1 MQNILDRINI
11 YAKYK
16 GLTKAMIERKAGLP
30 NATFKPTTQT
40 IRIDTQSK
48 IITAFPDLNIA
59 WLLTGKGE
67 MLTTDPI
74 PQSESKPKQLEF
86 DFNRWMENEEKKTAS
101 LQKLITTNSQ
111 LSSTNRELV
120 EMLKEAM
127 SKGEKGEFQN
137 QIDELSRRIDRF
149 FGILESE
156 ACRGCHIIKGL
167 RFRVYVRIVRG
178 LNVKPKKLKS

>member
-1 MQNILDRINI
+1 MEKKQHNSVFQIFILKNKLRKTEIAQYLGVSNAFI
-11 YAKYK
+11 TQLAQ
-16 GLTKAMIERKAGLP
+16 GLRSVPNEKIALIKANK
-30 NATFKPTTQT
+30 QW
-40 IRIDTQSK
+40 DTSM
-48 IITAFPDLNIA
+48 FMDE
-59 WLLTGKGE
+59 GE

-74 PQSESKPKQLEF
+74 PQPESKPKQLEF

-149 FGILESE
+149 LESWSQKRAE
-156 ACRGCHIIKGL
+156 DAI
-167 RFRVYVRIVRG
+167 
-178 LNVKPKKLKS
+178 

>member
-1 MQNILDRINI
+1 MEKKQHNSVFQIFILKNKLKKTEIAQYLGVSNAFI
-11 YAKYK
+11 TQ
-16 GLTKAMIERKAGLP
+16 LTQGHRSVPNEKIALIKA
-30 NATFKPTTQT
+30 NTQW
-40 IRIDTQSK
+40 DTSM
-48 IITAFPDLNIA
+48 FMDE
-59 WLLTGKGE
+59 GE

-127 SKGEKGEFQN
+127 SKSGKGEFQN

-149 FGILESE
+149 LESWSQKRAE
-156 ACRGCHIIKGL
+156 DAI
-167 RFRVYVRIVRG
+167 
-178 LNVKPKKLKS
+178 

>member
-1 MQNILDRINI
+1 MKSISKSYEIHKTYKHSENQQNMQNILDRINI

-149 FGILESE
+149 LESWSQKRAE
-156 ACRGCHIIKGL
+156 DAI
-167 RFRVYVRIVRG
+167 
-178 LNVKPKKLKS
+178 

>member
-86 DFNRWMENEEKKTAS
+86 DFNKWMQIEEVKANSFKEVTEANKLMAESNKILAQHTTEVIKEIKDTLVRLEQQIAKNGVDVQQGDNVISAAAS
-101 LQKLITTNSQ
+101 GFNS
-111 LSSTNRELV
+111 
-120 EMLKEAM
+120 
-127 SKGEKGEFQN
+127 EK
-137 QIDELSRRIDRF
+137 
-149 FGILESE
+149 
-156 ACRGCHIIKGL
+156 
-167 RFRVYVRIVRG
+167 
-178 LNVKPKKLKS
+178 

>member
-1 MQNILDRINI
+1 MTLKDRVKEYCQSQNIPISKFEKESGLSNGYFNRVQHRPSQDKLDNI
-11 YAKYK
+11 A
-16 GLTKAMIERKAGLP
+16 R
-30 NATFKPTTQT
+30 NN
-40 IRIDTQSK
+40 
-48 IITAFPDLNIA
+48 PDLNIQ
-59 WLLTGKGE
+59 WLLTGNGQ

-74 PQSESKPKQLEF
+74 PQPKSKPKQLEF

-149 FGILESE
+149 LESWSQKRAE
-156 ACRGCHIIKGL
+156 DAI
-167 RFRVYVRIVRG
+167 
-178 LNVKPKKLKS
+178 

>member
-1 MQNILDRINI
+1 MEKKQHNSVFQIFILKNKLKKTEIAQYLGVSNAFI
-11 YAKYK
+11 TQLAQ
-16 GLTKAMIERKAGLP
+16 GLRSVPNEKIALIKANK
-30 NATFKPTTQT
+30 QW
-40 IRIDTQSK
+40 DTSM
-48 IITAFPDLNIA
+48 FMDE
-59 WLLTGKGE
+59 GE

-74 PQSESKPKQLEF
+74 PQPESKPKQLEF

-127 SKGEKGEFQN
+127 SKSGKGEFQN

-149 FGILESE
+149 LESWSQKRAE
-156 ACRGCHIIKGL
+156 DAI
-167 RFRVYVRIVRG
+167 
-178 LNVKPKKLKS
+178 